1 MKGKRKRPGRK
12 RPSQLVKGVPGGDCD
27 SCSAWLLKNIRNKP
41 KGCRAKVGEIART
54 QFEILFDDCICEL
67 LDLALPLREK
77 DPTTKEWAGKS
88 TGEGPR

>member
-1 MKGKRKRPGRK
+1 MKGERKLPGRK

-54 QFEILFDDCICEL
+54 QFEIL
-67 LDLALPLREK
+67 LDGMSPFSTAAHTSKQKSVSDKLA
-77 DPTTKEWAGKS
+77 
-88 TGEGPR
+88 